1 MAPSCVI
8 ELACVGTEP
17 THAVDST
24 SQWEGAG
31 SRDGQALAMNLRL
44 A

>member
-8 ELACVGTEP
+8 ELAGLGTEP
-17 THAVDST
+17 TLCVDST

-31 SRDGQALAMNLRL
+31 LGTGQALAMNLRL